1 MPNFDPGAG
10 IRTIGQ
16 AASSLGSNAIS
27 AMGALGSVAGT
38 VSRVA
43 GALNN
48 LSNPAALVS
57 ALRSANLPTGGNAI
71 GQIFSAGAQFVGSDA
86 SSDWR
91 VRLSMPST
99 PIYTG
104 SPILQPLVKAGGLVW
119 PFTPSVNISSST
131 SYDDQPITHQNYSFL
146 SYQNSKTDA
155 ITINGA
161 FHVEDAIQAQ
171 YWIAAI
177 HYLRSI
183 TKMFSGDMGKEA
195 GNPPPI
201 VLLNGYG
208 DYVFKNIPVIVTQFS
223 CELPSDVN
231 YIATNVGAEGSMGG
245 FGMASGG
252 GMSSIES
259 ISATTG
265 ALAGLAGA
273 VGAGKAARALGAV
286 SAASG
291 VVNGVKNLLSA
302 AGGGGGG
309 LGGAAS
315 NGATHVPVKSTISV
329 TVRPIYSR
337 EDVRK
342 FNLGDFV
349 NGKYVNNIPGYN

>member
-1 MPNFDPGAG
+1 
-10 IRTIGQ
+10 
-16 AASSLGSNAIS
+16 
-27 AMGALGSVAGT
+27 
-38 VSRVA
+38 
-43 GALNN
+43 
-48 LSNPAALVS
+48 
-57 ALRSANLPTGGNAI
+57 
-71 GQIFSAGAQFVGSDA
+71 
-86 SSDWR
+86 
-91 VRLSMPST
+91 MPST

-104 SPILQPLVKAGGLVW
+104 SPILQPLVRAGGLVW
-119 PFTPSVNISSST
+119 PFTPSVAISSSAT
-131 SYDDQPITHQNYSFL
+131 YEPTAITHQNYNFL
-146 SYQNSKTDA
+146 SYQNSKSDS

-161 FHVEDAIQAQ
+161 FHVEDAVQAQ
-171 YWIAAI
+171 YWIAAV

-208 DYVFKNIPVIVTQFS
+208 DYVFKNIPVIVTSFS

-231 YIATNVGAEGSMGG
+231 YISTNVGSEGSMGG

-286 SAASG
+286 SAAAG

-302 AGGGGGG
+302 SSGGGGAS
-309 LGGAAS
+309 GAAS
-315 NGATHVPVKSTISV
+315 GGATHVPVKSSISV
-329 TVRPIYSR
+329 TVMPVYSR
-337 EDVRK
+337 EDIRK

-349 NGKYVNNIPGYN
+349 NVKYVNNIPGYN

>member
-1 MPNFDPGAG
+1 MGLFDSGAG
-10 IRTIGQ
+10 LNTIGQ
-16 AASSLGSNAIS
+16 AASSLGSAASS

-57 ALRSANLPTGGNAI
+57 ALRSANLPTGGNAV

-86 SSDWR
+86 SKDWR

-104 SPILQPLVKAGGLVW
+104 SPVLQPLVRAGGFVF
-119 PFTPSVNISSST
+119 PYTPSIQISSSA
-131 SYDDQPITHQNYSFL
+131 SYEDTPITHQNYSFL

-161 FHVEDAIQAQ
+161 FHVEDAVQAQ

-208 DYVFKNIPVIVTQFS
+208 DYVFKNIPVIVTSFS
-223 CELPSDVN
+223 CELPADVN

-245 FGMASGG
+245 FGMASGAS
-252 GMSSIES
+252 MASIEG

-273 VGAGKAARALGAV
+273 VGAGKAAKALGAV

-291 VVNGVKNLLSA
+291 VVNGVKNLLSSA
-302 AGGGGGG
+302 AGGSSG

-315 NGATHVPVKSTISV
+315 NGATHVPVKSNISV
-329 TVRPIYSR
+329 TVRPVYSR